1 LNIEASE
8 LDRTIDE
15 VRHELKSMLM
25 KKRKLI
31 EKLGF
36 AFEKVV
42 ANAESV
48 CEEIKNCL
56 KEEIEK
62 GLIST
67 RTIEQSCLSEWK
79 KKTRPKHE
87 NEIFSFSQSKPDK
100 EEQKQRKIIL
110 DNHGNPVQDAAE
122 NHYSDSSQKADF
134 RQDEK
139 EITYQNDELLDRL
152 HRTVKELIFE
162 NKKIRQ
168 EKDEIHARLGE
179 ALESL
184 HVQKQRESELL
195 GKQDGVA
202 NRLEQH
208 QNVFDTEF
216 SIDYRQ
222 LQKCMAQIYK
232 STERQEVWFTAKID
246 ANKKKVVS
254 AQIGRKLLSQ
264 NITESGK

>member
-1 LNIEASE
+1 MNPEIKD
-8 LDRTIDE
+8 LDSIINE
-15 VRHELKSMLM
+15 VRIELRSILI
-25 KKRKLI
+25 KRRELI

-42 ANAESV
+42 SNKENIS
-48 CEEIKNCL
+48 EEIKNCL
-56 KEEIEK
+56 KEEIAL
-62 GLIST
+62 GIIST
-67 RTIEQSCLSEWK
+67 RTIEQHCRSEWK

-87 NEIFSFSQSKPDK
+87 NEKISFSQSKPDK

-110 DNHGNPVQDAAE
+110 DNHGNPVQE
-122 NHYSDSSQKADF
+122 NHYNDSSQKADF

-168 EKDEIHARLGE
+168 EKDEIQARLGE